1 MRGMRRFKGECMK
14 ILVLN
19 ASPKGDRSATLHTA
33 LYLQALYPEHE
44 FSFFAGGTAH

>member
-1 MRGMRRFKGECMK
+1 MK

-19 ASPKGDRSATLHTA
+19 ASPKGERSATLHTA

-44 FSFFAGGTAH
+44 FFFAGGTAH